1 MELKEY
7 QLRILELLTVHEEGM
22 SELYSIYSQKFPT
35 KNNLWSTLSQ
45 EEVTHASWIR
55 KLTDMVKGG
64 TVYFNEGRFT
74 VEALESSL
82 RELQGEIAKA
92 KGDIPLISALSTG
105 YYFEMALLERK
116 FYEVFEGDSV
126 ELKHLLV
133 SLEEG
138 TKQHQDRIKEALNEE
153 RQKM

>member
-55 KLTDMVKGG
+55 
-64 TVYFNEGRFT
+64 
-74 VEALESSL
+74 S
-82 RELQGEIAKA
+82 
-92 KGDIPLISALSTG
+92 
-105 YYFEMALLERK
+105 
-116 FYEVFEGDSV
+116 
-126 ELKHLLV
+126 
-133 SLEEG
+133 
-138 TKQHQDRIKEALNEE
+138 
-153 RQKM
+153 